1 MGSLNNMLDSL
12 GASDIPEQLAS
23 LVPATKS
30 EPLNLTDN
38 LNLSSLEE
46 RALNLLGSGCNSESV
61 AAALGVSAGR
71 ISQLL
76 SVKVFADKVAELRY
90 TSLQKH
96 NQRDGAYDSIEDKLL
111 EKLDRAMPLM
121 VRPDTILKAISVI
134 NGAKRRGSSAPE
146 QITSKQTLVTLVMPT
161 IIAKKFTVNTNNQVI
176 QAGDQSLLT
185 MPSGNLKKQMEQI
198 LEHRESDIIHEE
210 LSHVSS
216 KQEST

>member
-1 MGSLNNMLDSL
+1 MLDSL

-161 IIAKKFTVNTNNQVI
+161 VIAKKFTVNTNNQVI

-210 LSHVSS
+210 LSYVSS